1 MGPEWVAIIALVAL
15 FVVGTVLP
23 INMGALAY
31 VAAWFVGMYALDLDE
46 KEILAGVSGD
56 LILTLIGV
64 TYLFA
69 IARNNGTVDLIVR
82 TAVKAVGGR
91 VALIPWVM
99 FAVTAVLTGIGAVSP
114 AACAIIGPIALGFA
128 GRYGISPLM
137 MGMFVVHG
145 AQAGGFSPISIYG
158 MITNSVM
165 EDAGLPSSE
174 IAVFLA
180 SLVVNTVM
188 AAILF
193 VVLGGRKLMAMRID
207 PDDPDTLDE
216 DLHRGGAT
224 VPARGTGA
232 TTMTGTQAVGRAP
245 RPGADPV
252 AFVGV
257 ALVALVFDKNIGFVS
272 ITAAVILA
280 MLAPNEHKDAVKQ
293 IAWPTVLLVAGVSTY
308 ATILTTAGSPE
319 FVGNWAAGLGA
330 AAIGALVLCYVGGV
344 VSAFASSTALLP
356 VIIPIAVPLIAD
368 GGINA
373 AMFVAA
379 LAVSS
384 TIVDVSPFSTN
395 GALML
400 ANKPDSIEEPVY
412 YKQILTYVGDRRARR
427 SAARLGRAG
436 PAGVGP
442 VTGPLDG
449 VLVVDLSRALAG
461 PHATMMLGD
470 LGARVVK
477 VEAPGHGDDTRG
489 WGPPF
494 VGAED
499 DRQSTYFLSANRN
512 KESIA
517 LDLKAEADREVLLQ
531 LVDRADVLVENF
543 RTGVLE
549 RLGLGIESLMERNPR
564 LVVLSITGFGH
575 DGPEGG
581 RAGYDQIAQGEAGLM
596 SLTGSGPDDPQR
608 VGVPIGDL
616 LAGMYGAYG
625 VLAALHER
633 STTGR
638 GQVVR
643 TSLLSAVVGVH
654 AFQGTRW
661 TVAGEVG
668 RAQGNHHPS
677 IAPYGL
683 FRCRDGAVQIAVGSE
698 GLWQRLCD
706 GFGIDPA
713 TPGLETN
720 RDRVSA
726 RERTIE
732 VVEAAFADW
741 DAEAAAGPARRGR
754 RTGRQG
760 AHPRRGLRVGADEEP
775 GAAGGRG
782 ARLARHGH
790 AARPAAALLRRRRR
804 RDHPPRPRGAAAA
817 GRARRGRPHLAGR
830 GPA

>member
-1 MGPEWVAIIALVAL
+1 MGPEWVAILALVAL

-158 MITNSVM
+158 VITNSVM

-174 IAVFLA
+174 ITVFLA

-193 VVLGGRKLMAMRID
+193 VVLGGRQLMAMRID

-224 VPARGTGA
+224 IPARGTGA
-232 TTMTGTQAVGRAP
+232 STSTGTRSVGVR
-245 RPGADPV
+245 RDQV
-252 AFVGV
+252 LTLLAFVGV
-257 ALVALVFDKNIGFVS
+257 ALVALVFDKNIGFVA

-280 MLAPNEHKDAVKQ
+280 MLSPNEHKDAVKQ

-373 AMFVAA
+373 AFFVAA

-400 ANKPDSIEEPVY
+400 ANKPDSISEPVY
-412 YKQILTYVGDRRARR
+412 YKQILSYGVIVT
-427 SAARLGRAG
+427 L
-436 PAGVGP
+436 VGP
-442 VTGPLDG
+442 LAVWAAL
-449 VLVVDLSRALAG
+449 VL
-461 PHATMMLGD
+461 P
-470 LGARVVK
+470 
-477 VEAPGHGDDTRG
+477 G
-489 WGPPF
+489 WG
-494 VGAED
+494 
-499 DRQSTYFLSANRN
+499 S
-512 KESIA
+512 
-517 LDLKAEADREVLLQ
+517 
-531 LVDRADVLVENF
+531 
-543 RTGVLE
+543 
-549 RLGLGIESLMERNPR
+549 
-564 LVVLSITGFGH
+564 
-575 DGPEGG
+575 
-581 RAGYDQIAQGEAGLM
+581 
-596 SLTGSGPDDPQR
+596 
-608 VGVPIGDL
+608 
-616 LAGMYGAYG
+616 
-625 VLAALHER
+625 
-633 STTGR
+633 
-638 GQVVR
+638 
-643 TSLLSAVVGVH
+643 
-654 AFQGTRW
+654 
-661 TVAGEVG
+661 
-668 RAQGNHHPS
+668 
-677 IAPYGL
+677 
-683 FRCRDGAVQIAVGSE
+683 
-698 GLWQRLCD
+698 
-706 GFGIDPA
+706 
-713 TPGLETN
+713 
-720 RDRVSA
+720 
-726 RERTIE
+726 
-732 VVEAAFADW
+732 
-741 DAEAAAGPARRGR
+741 
-754 RTGRQG
+754 
-760 AHPRRGLRVGADEEP
+760 
-775 GAAGGRG
+775 
-782 ARLARHGH
+782 
-790 AARPAAALLRRRRR
+790 
-804 RDHPPRPRGAAAA
+804 
-817 GRARRGRPHLAGR
+817 
-830 GPA
+830 